1 MAEKYDDKMTLNHI
15 NDHLVQMS
23 RELEEESK
31 KVKETADR
39 YLNQVFEEEKEFSF
53 YGYGR

>member
-1 MAEKYDDKMTLNHI
+1 MAEKYDDIMTLNHI
-15 NDHLVQMS
+15 NDHLAQMS

-39 YLNQVFEEEKEFSF
+39 YLNQVFEEEKKFSF